1 MKKEIARLSTDLAD
15 SQNMQRKVCI
25 KKRTK
30 LRRNIGDMG
39 CGQYYSTCSQR
50 YKKKPEKKK
59 EKFEEKMG
67 ENFPELK
74 KDSNPHIQETLQNL
88 STIKTKQNQTHI

>member
-1 MKKEIARLSTDLAD
+1 MANTTVHVVRDT
-15 SQNMQRKVCI
+15 
-25 KKRTK
+25 KRNQK
-30 LRRNIGDMG
+30 
-39 CGQYYSTCSQR
+39 
-50 YKKKPEKKK
+50 KKK

-74 KDSNPHIQETLQNL
+74 KDSNPHIQEAPQNL